1 MWKAS
6 SPMVEVHSTVG
17 TLVVLGYFILLILN
31 VMTMSRGRAFS
42 WQQYVSYAAAT
53 LLALQYLLG
62 FSLLGEGKSITA
74 FHFIIALLA
83 IIPLGMEHAYAQAKP
98 TVKERAQW
106 AAIANALTLAL
117 VLVAYII
124 GMSSS

>member
-1 MWKAS
+1 
-6 SPMVEVHSTVG
+6 MVEVHSTVG
-17 TLVVLGYFILLILN
+17 TLVVLGYIVLLILN

-83 IIPLGMEHAYAQAKP
+83 IIPLGMEHAYAQAKQ